1 MFSFFKS
8 RKVDPKAN
16 LKKVLKGY
24 KLPSFPAVVMQI
36 LQKIR
41 SPYSSVTDIADSV
54 SLDPGLSVKLL
65 GIANSAAF
73 SPVHRVENL
82 TQAIALVGLSQL
94 ESLVLGVGVAKSIP
108 NTRCQWYDPANFWLV
123 SAKRAMLA
131 QELAKILCPAKES
144 ECFTAAFLQ
153 DMALPFLACHRPEE
167 YGSVFERWHLDG
179 GDLASLEQEVFEWDH
194 AKVASWICNEWKL
207 PENIALAIH
216 NHHEPNTDPETLL
229 PVHLVSILR
238 EDESNSGLDELI
250 QSAQDVYKIPE
261 EKLESMIEPNFEK
274 ARELARLIPDSALTH
289 SR

>member
-8 RKVDPKAN
+8 KKVDPKTN

-24 KLPSFPAVVMQI
+24 RLPSFPAVVMQI

-41 SPYSSVTDIADSV
+41 SPYSSAADIADSV
-54 SLDPGLSVKLL
+54 SLDPGLSVKLMR
-65 GIANSAAF
+65 IANSAAF
-73 SPVHRVENL
+73 SPLKRVENI

-108 NTRCQWYDPANFWLV
+108 NKLYPWHDPADFWLA

-131 QELAKILCPAKES
+131 QELAKTLCPAKES

-153 DMALPFLACHRPEE
+153 DMALPFLACHRQGE
-167 YGSVFERWHLDG
+167 YESVLEKWHLNG
-179 GDLASLEQEVFEWDH
+179 GDLASLEHEVFKWDH
-194 AKVASWICNEWKL
+194 AKVASWICNEWEL

-216 NHHEPNTDPETLL
+216 NHHDPNTDNDPETLG
-229 PVHLVSILR
+229 PVRLVSILR

-250 QSAQDVYKIPE
+250 QSAQDTYKIPE
-261 EKLESMIEPNFEK
+261 EKLESLIEPSFGK
-274 ARELARLIPDSALTH
+274 AKELAGLIV
-289 SR
+289 